1 MSWSDFQNDATFA
14 VWKPALDVILDE
26 SRQYAT
32 RHRMPEFTIVPMAWD
47 APDIELSWSGGG
59 LARSLHVTL
68 ANKEW
73 PLEVRFSGAV
83 WLDQPGQERELRTI
97 DLSAVRA
104 SNPDQLRD
112 NMSANLESAVSQIDQ
127 LQLRMAAFR
136 GSHAD

>member
-26 SRQYAT
+26 SRQYAAS
-32 RHRMPEFTIVPMAWD
+32 HRMPEFTIVPMAWD
-47 APDIELSWSGGG
+47 APDIEISWSGGG
-59 LARSLHVTL
+59 LARNLHVTL

-83 WLDQPGQERELRTI
+83 WLDQPGQERQFRTLELST
-97 DLSAVRA
+97 VQA
-104 SNPDQLRD
+104 SNADHLRGQ
-112 NMSANLESAVSQIDQ
+112 MSANLESAVSQIDQ

-136 GSHAD
+136 GAHAD